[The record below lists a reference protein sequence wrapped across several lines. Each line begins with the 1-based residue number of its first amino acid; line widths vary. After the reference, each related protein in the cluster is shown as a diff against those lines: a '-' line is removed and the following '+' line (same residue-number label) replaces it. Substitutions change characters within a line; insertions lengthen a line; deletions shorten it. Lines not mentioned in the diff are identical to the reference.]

1 MSPVYRVYPMSHQ
14 FHKLSD
20 CITYYQ
26 DYQLTKHKY
35 EWRAKHL
42 QFFDAWA
49 LADLKKHHIKKYHQF
64 RLLRGVTNAT
74 VNREISF
81 ARAAINC
88 VNTDYELQL
97 YNAFSHSK
105 FAENDVIPHFLTVEQ
120 YNELLKHCLRLG
132 YHDLHDFIVLLT
144 MSGCRPVEIKNLAWD
159 DVHINKKFFIV
170 RNCWSKNKRM
180 MYKYLNDTAIEL
192 LHQRQ
197 QTRMGDW
204 VFTNQKT
211 AKAIGSYQKIFD
223 KVKKHLDFKVTFYD
237 LRHTYASWLVQG
249 SVSIYTVKELL
260 GHRDIASTMRYAH
273 LDYATYCNAL
283 KVIG

>member
-1 MSPVYRVYPMSHQ
+1 MQ
-14 FHKLSD
+14 FQKLSD
-20 CITYYQ
+20 CIAYYQ
-26 DYQLTKHKY
+26 TYHLTKHKY
-35 EWRAKHL
+35 ENRAKAL
-42 QFFDAWA
+42 SFFDNIFLSDIRKFNIKQYHILRSA
-49 LADLKKHHIKKYHQF
+49 L
-64 RLLRGVTNAT
+64 VSNST

-88 VNTDYELQL
+88 VNRDFEISLH
-97 YNAFSHSK
+97 NAFTDIK
-105 FAENDVIPHFLTVEQ
+105 FDEVEHLPNYLTIDQ
-120 YNELLKHCLRLG
+120 YHQLLKMCLKHG

-159 DVHINKKFFIV
+159 DVHIDKKFFIV
-170 RNCWSKNKRM
+170 RNCWSKSKRM

-197 QTRMGDW
+197 QTRVGDW

-211 AKAIGSYQKIFD
+211 GKAIGSYQKIFN
-223 KVKKHLDFKVTFYD
+223 KFKKDLDFKVTFYD

-273 LDYATYCNAL
+273 LDYSTYCNAL